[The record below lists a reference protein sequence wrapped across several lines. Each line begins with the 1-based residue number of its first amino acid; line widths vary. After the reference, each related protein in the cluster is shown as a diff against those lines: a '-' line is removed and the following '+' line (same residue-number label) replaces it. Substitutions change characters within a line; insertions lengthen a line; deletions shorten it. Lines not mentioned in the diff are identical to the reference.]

1 MCFVPGTEQSVGCNG
16 GDVAHI
22 LAVIHLHQTII
33 MSVAFLF
40 FFLPFFIFLE
50 LSVVIM
56 VNCGSNISCNSPP
69 PDHNYVCCFFFCPFL
84 G

>member
-33 MSVAFLF
+33 MFVALF
-40 FFLPFFIFLE
+40 FFVLFLA
-50 LSVVIM
+50 VFGAKVQFT
-56 VNCGSNISCNSPP
+56 V
-69 PDHNYVCCFFFCPFL
+69 
-84 G
+84 

>member
-33 MSVAFLF
+33 MFVAFLF
-40 FFLPFFIFLE
+40 FFFLF
-50 LSVVIM
+50 LYFWSSVW
-56 VNCGSNISCNSPP
+56 
-69 PDHNYVCCFFFCPFL
+69 L
-84 G
+84 

>member
-33 MSVAFLF
+33 MFVCFLS
-40 FFLPFFIFLE
+40 FFLYFLE

-56 VNCGSNISCNSPP
+56 MNCGSYIS
-69 PDHNYVCCFFFCPFL
+69 
-84 G
+84 

>member
-33 MSVAFLF
+33 MFVAFLY
-40 FFLPFFIFLE
+40 LLWSCKCVLE
-50 LSVVIM
+50 LKQVHILV
-56 VNCGSNISCNSPP
+56 
-69 PDHNYVCCFFFCPFL
+69 
-84 G
+84 

>member
-33 MSVAFLF
+33 VFVCFLSF
-40 FFLPFFIFLE
+40 FYVFGAQCGYNDE
-50 LSVVIM
+50 LWLK
-56 VNCGSNISCNSPP
+56 
-69 PDHNYVCCFFFCPFL
+69 Y
-84 G
+84 